1 MVCVNVVFI
10 VLYARLEETELQRQ
24 TLYSKQGRSGQFQSK
39 AQRDEWIRKE
49 MNDIQQAI
57 IGHTAQS
64 TQAELDLQTSRAQLV
79 QATEKIKNV
88 REQEMARRSE
98 NEALSAELLSLKAER
113 DKLTD
118 QRK

>member
-1 MVCVNVVFI
+1 M
-10 VLYARLEETELQRQ
+10 QRQ

-49 MNDIQQAI
+49 MGDIQQSFRVQTVQ
-57 IGHTAQS
+57 G
-64 TQAELDLQTSRAQLV
+64 TQAELDLQALKTQLE

-98 NEALSAELLSLKAER
+98 SEALSAESVTLKAER

>member
-1 MVCVNVVFI
+1 MVCI
-10 VLYARLEETELQRQ
+10 ILYARLEQTELQRQ

-49 MNDIQQAI
+49 MSDIQQAFTVQ
-57 IGHTAQS
+57 TAQS
-64 TQAELDLQTSRAQLV
+64 TLAESDLQVSKAQLV

-98 NEALSAELLSLKAER
+98 SEALSEELVTLKAER